1 MVGSKGMH
9 RTAAPPSEGARLD
22 GAVVTREPFGGP
34 DDNTKALAGVRYRR
48 VGCAALSCG
57 GRWRRA
63 HGGADR
69 MIIPTVDTGLE
80 ALLRNGLPLPEAVG
94 DISFE
99 SPSGTWSAQLSR
111 ITVNLFLFGVG
122 RSAQPPR
129 PAADRT
135 VNGRTQRRQ
144 PIPMLELHYL
154 VSAWAGVV
162 RDEHQLLGDALACVM
177 NNQVLPPELVEGGL
191 NANIQLTIAPYDNT
205 RAKDVWSTVGGA
217 IKPSFELIVTTAGD
231 ASPFFDMPPS
241 VERVSAL
248 LAPHP
253 RPGS

>member
-1 MVGSKGMH
+1 
-9 RTAAPPSEGARLD
+9 
-22 GAVVTREPFGGP
+22 
-34 DDNTKALAGVRYRR
+34 
-48 VGCAALSCG
+48 
-57 GRWRRA
+57 
-63 HGGADR
+63 
-69 MIIPTVDTGLE
+69 MIIPIVDTGLE

-122 RSAQPPR
+122 RSSQPPR
-129 PAADRT
+129 PTADRT
-135 VNGRTQRRQ
+135 VNGRPQRRHQ
-144 PIPMLELHYL
+144 IPMLELHYL

-177 NNQVLPPELVEGGL
+177 NNQVLPPELVDSEL

-231 ASPFFDMPPS
+231 ASPFFDLPPS
-241 VERVSAL
+241 VERVAAM
-248 LAPHP
+248 LAPLP
-253 RPGS
+253 RPGD

>member
-1 MVGSKGMH
+1 
-9 RTAAPPSEGARLD
+9 
-22 GAVVTREPFGGP
+22 
-34 DDNTKALAGVRYRR
+34 
-48 VGCAALSCG
+48 
-57 GRWRRA
+57 
-63 HGGADR
+63 

-122 RSAQPPR
+122 RSPQPPR
-129 PAADRT
+129 PSADRT
-135 VNGRTQRRQ
+135 VNGRPQRRHQ
-144 PIPMLELHYL
+144 IPMLELHYL

-177 NNQVLPPELVEGGL
+177 NNQVLPAEMLEGEV

-231 ASPFFDMPPS
+231 ASPYFDLPPS

-248 LAPHP
+248 VAPLP
-253 RPGS
+253 RPGDSRPGD